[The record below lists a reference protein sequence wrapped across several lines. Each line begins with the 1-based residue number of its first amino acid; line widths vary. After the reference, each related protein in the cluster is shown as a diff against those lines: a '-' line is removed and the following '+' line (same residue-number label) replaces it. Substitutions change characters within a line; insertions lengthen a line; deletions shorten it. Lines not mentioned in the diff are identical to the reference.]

1 MAKPATEVS
10 RAPGGSP
17 SPAPCR
23 ANEFGC
29 GTGLLAD
36 AVMFTFQHNSR
47 LAQFF
52 AKAFQRLPVALPRR
66 GSRRDRMGEA
76 AGHLRNRALLRRAL
90 RCQTGAQART
100 IIETNPRLRRP
111 TLNQD
116 ARFMAHKNERVE
128 LEMKI
133 MKYRALARQAGD
145 DVTRARI
152 KELVAELERKLR
164 EIDE

>member
-10 RAPGGSP
+10 HAPGGSP

-36 AVMFTFQHNSR
+36 AVMFTF
-47 LAQFF
+47 
-52 AKAFQRLPVALPRR
+52 
-66 GSRRDRMGEA
+66 
-76 AGHLRNRALLRRAL
+76 
-90 RCQTGAQART
+90 T
-100 IIETNPRLRRP
+100 IETNPGLRRP